1 MEKNYKKVIIS
12 ILVIMLLFIFVIAL
26 FLKLNYKNVK
36 TKKNNSLIYFEN
48 LRIDDNNKGNSNI
61 VDDTTLRI
69 NTSLTETDSC
79 TYSVSVTAV
88 SNAYRNAYISNIEL
102 LGKDNITEKL
112 NYEIKY
118 VNGEKVN
125 IGDKINPKTTIT
137 YKIIINSGENKCTDN
152 VYKNIDV
159 SVKFEYEFGDYKELN
174 KNDNNQ
180 NSQLINKKISLDDYS
195 KEKILNNYIN
205 SSSTDLQEEKQN
217 DEIISAKY
225 NIKKK
230 NDDIICNEN
239 ETFDSA
245 NNECICNEGYER
257 KNNKCVKQQKNDK
270 KNYTLK
276 FTSINGTVNE
286 SELNVLEDESISIE
300 SLPNDGYVYSDI
312 ICTNNQKAT
321 YDNGQI
327 NIEHVTDNSE
337 CEISYVS
344 QIYKLT
350 IDPNGGSYKN
360 DTSNAELDIAYKSKL
375 DIEEPTKTGYKFKGW
390 EITGEGTVLEENVLT
405 MGYDTNLKAIWEIET
420 FDVIVNALNGQ
431 SISKKVNYGEKLDIN
446 ILINDGYIYDE
457 KGGSELVCDIN
468 NVTYNKST
476 STVSF
481 DDITEDVSCEI
492 NFVAMPKI
500 APVNVQ
506 NDYKYTYGDKYSI
519 IVNNDTNERHDFY
532 VLSTDTDTVTLIMG
546 ENYTTKGT
554 TSIFGTSRTP
564 TTVMKLMP
572 TVTDW
577 NAIPSPGK
585 FTDTTGYNDVTVDYS
600 AYAARIPTAG
610 EISSSCKAG
619 TCESWI
625 KGSYW
630 TTSPYYNSSST
641 MNMYYMNGSSMS
653 YKSYSKAG
661 GIRPVIVLPKSYFS
675 NYIDESNIPSNIV
688 DAISI
693 KSNSKY
699 TNGDKYSILV
709 NDETNEKHDFYVLS
723 SDKNTVTLIMS
734 ENYTAKGTTSNF
746 GTNRTPTT
754 IMKLMPTVADWN
766 TILSPETFID
776 DTGYGSVET
785 DYSAY
790 AARIPTYG
798 DLLSVCGTGTC
809 ANWIRGS
816 YWTTSPYYSS
826 TSSMNLYY
834 MNNTSIS
841 SKSYSTAG
849 GLRPVIV
856 LSKSYFKGIIDETVK
871 TNIVTSIN
879 KKNNYSYTVGDK
891 YNVVVNQKTNENHDF
906 YVLSSDKNTVTLIM
920 SENYTDKGSES
931 IYGNSQSPKN
941 ILNLLPTVSDWE
953 DIPTPGK
960 FIDNTGYNNIT
971 VNYNSYAARIPT
983 YGDLLAACSSGTCES
998 WIKGSYWTTSPYYS
1012 STSTMNMYYM
1022 NNASISNRSYS
1033 KTGGMRPVIVL
1044 PKSYFDGIIDEND
1057 TPSIVQSVTLK
1068 NTYSYSMGDKY
1079 SILVND
1085 ETNEKHDF
1093 YVLSSD
1099 TDTVTLIM
1107 SENYTENGATSNYG
1121 TSRTPT
1127 TILKL
1132 LPSGEDWNTIPSP
1145 GIFTDVNTTSNV
1157 TINYNSYAARIPTY
1171 LEINGVC
1178 TNGCKSWIKGSYWT
1192 STPYYSSTSTM
1203 NLYYMNNVSI
1213 SSKSYSTAGGLRP
1226 VIVLP
1231 KSYFK

>member
-257 KNNKCVKQQKNDK
+257 KDNKCVKQQKNDK

-300 SLPNDGYVYSDI
+300 SLPNDDYVYSDI

-321 YDNGQI
+321 YENGQI

-468 NVTYNKST
+468 NVIYNKST

-688 DAISI
+688 EAISI

-734 ENYTAKGTTSNF
+734 ENYT
-746 GTNRTPTT
+746 
-754 IMKLMPTVADWN
+754 
-766 TILSPETFID
+766 
-776 DTGYGSVET
+776 
-785 DYSAY
+785 
-790 AARIPTYG
+790 
-798 DLLSVCGTGTC
+798 
-809 ANWIRGS
+809 
-816 YWTTSPYYSS
+816 
-826 TSSMNLYY
+826 
-834 MNNTSIS
+834 
-841 SKSYSTAG
+841 
-849 GLRPVIV
+849 
-856 LSKSYFKGIIDETVK
+856 
-871 TNIVTSIN
+871 
-879 KKNNYSYTVGDK
+879 
-891 YNVVVNQKTNENHDF
+891 
-906 YVLSSDKNTVTLIM
+906 
-920 SENYTDKGSES
+920 
-931 IYGNSQSPKN
+931 
-941 ILNLLPTVSDWE
+941 
-953 DIPTPGK
+953 
-960 FIDNTGYNNIT
+960 
-971 VNYNSYAARIPT
+971 
-983 YGDLLAACSSGTCES
+983 
-998 WIKGSYWTTSPYYS
+998 
-1012 STSTMNMYYM
+1012 
-1022 NNASISNRSYS
+1022 
-1033 KTGGMRPVIVL
+1033 
-1044 PKSYFDGIIDEND
+1044 
-1057 TPSIVQSVTLK
+1057 
-1068 NTYSYSMGDKY
+1068 
-1079 SILVND
+1079 
-1085 ETNEKHDF
+1085 
-1093 YVLSSD
+1093 
-1099 TDTVTLIM
+1099 
-1107 SENYTENGATSNYG
+1107 ENGVTSNYG

-1203 NLYYMNNVSI
+1203 NLYYMNNAII
-1213 SSKSYSTAGGLRP
+1213 SSKSYSKAGGIRP

-1231 KSYFK
+1231 KSYFKEIINENNVPSIIEKVNIQNDDIYTYGDKYSILVNDETNEKHDFYVLSGDTDTVTLIMNENYTKKGNTAKYGSSRTPSTILALSPTVEDWNTIPSPGIFTDVNTTSNITINYNSYAARIPTYSEISSSCISGACTSWIKGSYWTSTPYYSSTSTMNLYYMNNASISSKSYSNAGGYRPVIVLPKSYFKN